1 MHILLDPQNKSVPEF
16 FIYRKIQDGRQW
28 SKVQNR
34 PNLTPQITFRLGIWF
49 PFIRFWLN
57 LVWTYYLTLQTSLR
71 NNLALIAKCKMA
83 GEAGSKV
90 KNHPNLTPQITFW
103 LGIWIS
109 FIRFGHNLA
118 WTYFLPLQTSLHK
131 NLPVRAISKISAG
144 GQGSKIYQ
152 ISPHKSHSGF
162 AFRSRPSDLDTI
174 WHEHTSCPY
183 KQVCARIYQSGQNQR
198 WPPEVK
204 VQNLPNLTPK
214 NIFQLGI
221 WIPFIRFRP
230 SLAWTYFLTL

>member
-83 GEAGSKV
+83 GGRG
-90 KNHPNLTPQITFW
+90 Q
-103 LGIWIS
+103 
-109 FIRFGHNLA
+109 R
-118 WTYFLPLQTSLHK
+118 
-131 NLPVRAISKISAG
+131 SKI
-144 GQGSKIYQ
+144 IQ
-152 ISPHKSHSGF
+152 IWRHKSHFGW
-162 AFRSRPSDLDTI
+162 AFESRLSDLDTI

-183 KQVCARIYQSGQNQR
+183 KPVCTRIYQLGQYQR
-198 WPPEVK
+198 FLLEVK
-204 VQNLPNLTPK
+204 GPK
-214 NIFQLGI
+214 SSKFHPTNHILALHFDLVHQIWTQFGMNIL
-221 WIPFIRFRP
+221 
-230 SLAWTYFLTL
+230 LAPTNQFAQEFTS